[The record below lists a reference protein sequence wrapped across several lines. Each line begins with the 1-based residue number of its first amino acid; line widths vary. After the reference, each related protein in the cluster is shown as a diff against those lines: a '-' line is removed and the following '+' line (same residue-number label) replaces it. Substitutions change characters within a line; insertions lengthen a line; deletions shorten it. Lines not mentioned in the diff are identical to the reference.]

1 MDQPATAI
9 RHRETPGPRPRRASL
24 IWLIGALLLA
34 YSTAIAVTGGIDVTL
49 AGVRIRSRTW
59 QRPAML
65 AIACLATVAI
75 ADRRRAAVLT
85 RRAVQGA
92 ARVWAGAIGAVSPR
106 VVAATAALATLC
118 VGLTFSTY
126 AAGGADSSGYLNQ
139 ARLFSHGRSVDD
151 SRLPGSWPDGI
162 DKLAP
167 LGFRPTPDRQHLAP
181 TYPPGYPLLMAP
193 AFLIHERVP
202 HLVVP
207 LCGALT
213 VWLTFALGRKL
224 RQPAAGAA
232 AALLVSVS
240 PTFLY
245 QLVQPMSDVPATA
258 AWLLALYLARAETMG
273 SAVGAGLAASV
284 AILIRPN
291 LMPLALLVWSTC
303 LLGERGGNR
312 WWRAAASAIATLPLA
327 VILGVIQ
334 STRYGSPLASGY
346 GSAADLFGLENVWPN
361 LDRYPRWMIET
372 HTPLILLFL
381 VAPLWLA
388 MRRPQFRSF
397 LFLLWCFAVA
407 VVLAYLPYVYFQSWE
422 WTYTRFLLPGL
433 PIMWLLNTV
442 LALDLMQRVRPSL
455 AVYVLPPALVGVL
468 AFSLSVA
475 NARYAFELRDGEQKY
490 LLAADY
496 VREHL
501 PANAVIF
508 SMQHSGSLWFYTQR
522 PIVRWDNL
530 DPRRLDAALGWLS
543 GNGYTPVIIGD
554 REEIDRIRERFGP
567 SATRAFDRAR
577 LAAQYGDAAIYT
589 FE

>member
-1 MDQPATAI
+1 M
-9 RHRETPGPRPRRASL
+9 
-24 IWLIGALLLA
+24 
-34 YSTAIAVTGGIDVTL
+34 
-49 AGVRIRSRTW
+49 
-59 QRPAML
+59 
-65 AIACLATVAI
+65 
-75 ADRRRAAVLT
+75 
-85 RRAVQGA
+85 
-92 ARVWAGAIGAVSPR
+92 
-106 VVAATAALATLC
+106 C

-207 LCGALT
+207 LCGALA

-224 RQPAAGAA
+224 GQPAAGAA
-232 AALLVSVS
+232 AALLVAVS

-388 MRRPQFRSF
+388 MRRPQFRAF

-433 PIMWLLNTV
+433 PIMWLLTYGAGRSTDAASATKPGRLCARRPRWWASWPSRCRSRTRATHSSCVMVSRSICWPATMYENTCPRTRSSSACSTAAASGSTRSGR
-442 LALDLMQRVRPSL
+442 LCAGTTSI
-455 AVYVLPPALVGVL
+455 
-468 AFSLSVA
+468 
-475 NARYAFELRDGEQKY
+475 RDGWMRRSAGC
-490 LLAADY
+490 LA
-496 VREHL
+496 
-501 PANAVIF
+501 
-508 SMQHSGSLWFYTQR
+508 
-522 PIVRWDNL
+522 
-530 DPRRLDAALGWLS
+530 
-543 GNGYTPVIIGD
+543 NGYAPVIIGD